1 MKELIWGLL
10 ELVFPKFCIICY
22 KSGDEICLECGSY
35 WVAKPYKINLGETK
49 LYFVKDYDS
58 QAAKVTLLAKENHN
72 KEAINLISFSIFL
85 SIKALINESKLSG
98 TINIVTIPSSSKTIM
113 KRGRDNI
120 SDICNKVIKL
130 LRKDG
135 INANNTPVLTQ
146 VRRVRDQSKLNRV
159 ERIRNLD
166 YAYRLKNKQLDGN
179 SCILMDDLITTGSS
193 LSEAIRAL
201 TEAKITILGA
211 VTACAVGR
219 KSLIR

>member
-22 KSGDEICLECGSY
+22 RSGDEICLECGSY
-35 WVAKPYKINLGETK
+35 WVAKPNKINLGETK

-166 YAYRLKNKQLDGN
+166 YAYGLKNKQLDGN